1 MIHDRIMHIPAVYRA
16 KNVFTAATDA
26 TNLINNIKTD
36 LFFTT
41 SALAPIAC
49 FHKSSL
55 IQFIF

>member
-1 MIHDRIMHIPAVYRA
+1 MHIPAVYRA
-16 KNVFTAATDA
+16 KNVFTAAADA